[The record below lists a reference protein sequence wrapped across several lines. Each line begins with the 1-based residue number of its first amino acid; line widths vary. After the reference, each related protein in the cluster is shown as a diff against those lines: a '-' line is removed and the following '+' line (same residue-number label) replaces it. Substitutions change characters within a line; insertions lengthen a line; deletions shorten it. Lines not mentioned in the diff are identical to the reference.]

1 MGAFFLRAALTGFAL
16 WVVTL
21 VFKGIY
27 FVGGDTKL
35 ERVGI
40 IFVVAVIFGL
50 VNAFIKPVVQILSIP
65 LYIVTLGL
73 FHLVINGFMIW
84 LTAWITDHTT
94 GWGLRVDHFWWS
106 AIWAAILLSIVSWIL
121 SLITRRV
128 QRSRQ
133 LVSALPPGR
142 PLFGECA
149 RAFLGV
155 LGLENPVA
163 VPGLVVVRGFEI
175 KRQALDS
182 RLLRR
187 RNRQRRIG
195 RDALGVVV
203 GGIHQLVRRHHPVD
217 QSHRKRAF
225 RVHHVRSQQQLHR
238 ERVGHLARQPH
249 RGAAAG
255 EQTAL
260 GLHHRESCLGNG
272 DPDIGGAQQL
282 ESARDARAVYG
293 GDDRLVDRK
302 PVQDSM
308 DGVGLCSSPRVG
320 AGRRSVPG

>member
-1 MGAFFLRAALTGFAL
+1 MGAFFLRAALTGLAL

-21 VFKGIY
+21 IFKGIY

-128 QRSRQ
+128 QRSR
-133 LVSALPPGR
+133 
-142 PLFGECA
+142 
-149 RAFLGV
+149 
-155 LGLENPVA
+155 N
-163 VPGLVVVRGFEI
+163 
-175 KRQALDS
+175 
-182 RLLRR
+182 
-187 RNRQRRIG
+187 
-195 RDALGVVV
+195 
-203 GGIHQLVRRHHPVD
+203 
-217 QSHRKRAF
+217 
-225 RVHHVRSQQQLHR
+225 
-238 ERVGHLARQPH
+238 
-249 RGAAAG
+249 
-255 EQTAL
+255 
-260 GLHHRESCLGNG
+260 
-272 DPDIGGAQQL
+272 
-282 ESARDARAVYG
+282 
-293 GDDRLVDRK
+293 
-302 PVQDSM
+302 
-308 DGVGLCSSPRVG
+308 
-320 AGRRSVPG
+320 